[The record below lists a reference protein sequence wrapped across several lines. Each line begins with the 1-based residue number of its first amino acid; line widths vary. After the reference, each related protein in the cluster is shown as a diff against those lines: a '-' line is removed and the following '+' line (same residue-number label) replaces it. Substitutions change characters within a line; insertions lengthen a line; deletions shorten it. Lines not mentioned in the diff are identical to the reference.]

1 MKATHQLHYRIL
13 LSFLRVGRGKP
24 MNLVWPSAKFSLE
37 TKFQL
42 LWFFIR
48 VFNRVFCVQKFREE
62 HYFHVCTGLENT
74 TARSRTP
81 FHKKQLT
88 RGDFHPHLL
97 ILWVQQLIF
106 RSNSINRFVPDHH
119 LKPLLHV
126 SHCNTTKTDRWKY
139 KFLFES

>member
-1 MKATHQLHYRIL
+1 MKATHQLTEFYFT
-13 LSFLRVGRGKP
+13 FLRLGRGKP
-24 MNLVWPSAKFSLE
+24 LNLVWPSAKLSLE

-42 LWFFIR
+42 LWFFFTR
-48 VFNRVFCVQKFREE
+48 VFNRVFCVQQFREE
-62 HYFHVCTGLENT
+62 PYFQVCTGLKNT
-74 TARSRTP
+74 AAPTP

-88 RGDFHPHLL
+88 RGDFHPNLL
-97 ILWVQQLIF
+97 ILLVQHLFF
-106 RSNSINRFVPDHH
+106 RSSSINRFVPDHH